1 MKWWR
6 TLWYPLTR
14 CGRSNQQQSRSSLER
29 RGSSGG
35 RKWGH
40 GVRCT
45 CIQSDHLC
53 SLTCDC
59 TRPQAPALCPPE
71 TWPFVIKTKKKT
83 WISTMEW
90 DKQNESCS
98 YHTVFKLH
106 WDCTKG
112 IFTVSLLTGIQ
123 HEPLGGLIH
132 ITNVPEQ
139 YLVSDRY
146 FFEYGI

>member
-71 TWPFVIKTKKKT
+71 TWPFVIKTKKKHEFPQWNETNKMRAALTILFSNSIETAPRAFSRFPFLLGSSTSRLVGSFILRMSQNST
-83 WISTMEW
+83 WCQI
-90 DKQNESCS
+90 
-98 YHTVFKLH
+98 
-106 WDCTKG
+106 
-112 IFTVSLLTGIQ
+112 
-123 HEPLGGLIH
+123 
-132 ITNVPEQ
+132 
-139 YLVSDRY
+139 RY